1 MCPDEYNLFD
11 FMFDDKI
18 YYDKVL
24 PMGCSAS
31 CEIFEKFSKAIQW
44 LLLNHFKLSGLT
56 QILDDFNFV
65 GPAES
70 YLCRYGLESF
80 FTLAEDIILPVKH
93 TKTVL
98 PTTCALVHGVEIDTI
113 ALELRLPQDTLCNL
127 RSMLSKLSKKRTVK
141 LKEF

>member
-31 CEIFEKFSKAIQW
+31 CQIFEKFSKAIQW

-56 QILDDFNFV
+56 HILDDFILLGQQSPIYV
-65 GPAES
+65 DM
-70 YLCRYGLESF
+70 GLSHF
-80 FTLAEDIILPVKH
+80 
-93 TKTVL
+93 
-98 PTTCALVHGVEIDTI
+98 
-113 ALELRLPQDTLCNL
+113 LRWQ
-127 RSMLSKLSKKRTVK
+127 RT
-141 LKEF
+141 